1 MAETTETTRAAIV
14 GLLNAVPG
22 IGVVHAYE
30 RYAAK
35 HPELRALY
43 VVQTGAGTEQLRGWY
58 VRRLSFRVER
68 DGMDGRRVFT
78 TWLIRGVMALQDSTQ
93 SELEFDALVDSIR
106 RAFEDDATLGG
117 AVTSTLTPDGEIGAQ
132 LTGAGPVMFA
142 GVLCH
147 AADLTLTT
155 ETWEES

>member
-1 MAETTETTRAAIV
+1 MEQTTEAVRAAIV
-14 GLLNAVPG
+14 ALLNTVPG
-22 IGVVHAYE
+22 IGVVHAFE
-30 RYAAK
+30 RYADVHSK
-35 HPELRALY
+35 LRTLY
-43 VVQTGAGTEQLRGWY
+43 VVPTDAGGEQLRGWY
-58 VRRLSFRVER
+58 VRRLSRRVER

-78 TWLIRGVMALQDSTQ
+78 TWLIRGVMALQDGTQ
-93 SELEFDALVDSIR
+93 SELEFDGLVDAIAS
-106 RAFEDDATLGG
+106 AFDADATLGG
-117 AVTSTLTPDGEIGAQ
+117 AVMSTLQDGEIGAQ